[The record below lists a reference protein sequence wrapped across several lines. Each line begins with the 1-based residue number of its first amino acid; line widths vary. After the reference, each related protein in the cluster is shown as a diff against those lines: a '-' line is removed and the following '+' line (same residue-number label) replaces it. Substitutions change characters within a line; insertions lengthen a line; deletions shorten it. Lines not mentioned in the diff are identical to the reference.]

1 MLASVEINGFR
12 TFRRLV
18 VESLRRVNLFV
29 GKNNTGKTSLL
40 EALELVTIAMPWGLW
55 RSPLRRGEEL
65 YLVEEDDRRSRG
77 RDLDLSHLFFGH
89 VLEGSSFTISAIDHP
104 HRSVECRV
112 MMAPKDEDSPVQEGL
127 PGVEVLRQALAVR
140 FHSNLMPAPIF
151 VRLSPEGG
159 LSQETR
165 GRLLPATQE
174 EAAKVGFLR
183 PETIDMRILSQLWD
197 RVVLTPEEDKVIE
210 ALRII
215 EPRIERIASVEG
227 RLGRKTIVLKLSDSD
242 RRLPLGSA
250 GDGLKRLLALSLNLI
265 PLRGGG
271 ALFVDEIDTGLH
283 FSVMADMWRLV
294 IETASRLDVRVFAT
308 THSLDC
314 VRALAWVRE
323 KLPTGQTDAVML
335 HRVEKGIDK
344 TISYTMDEI
353 ETAARN
359 HLEVR

>member
-1 MLASVEINGFR
+1 MLSSVEINGFR

-40 EALELVTIAMPWGLW
+40 DALELVSVAMPWGLW

-65 YLVEEDDRRSRG
+65 YLVGEDDRPSRG
-77 RDLDLSHLFFGH
+77 RELDLSHLFFGH
-89 VLEGSSFTISAIDHP
+89 VLEGSSFTISAINHP
-104 HRSVECRV
+104 RCSVECRV
-112 MMAPKDEDSPVQEGL
+112 MMAPKDEDSSVQEGL
-127 PGVEVLRQALAVR
+127 PGVETLRQALAVR
-140 FHSNLMPAPIF
+140 FQSDLMSGPVF

-159 LSQETR
+159 LAQDTR
-165 GRLLPATQE
+165 RRLLPPTQE
-174 EAAKVGFLR
+174 GAPKVGFLR
-183 PETIDMRILSQLWD
+183 PETVDMRILSQLWD
-197 RVVLTPEEDKVIE
+197 RIVLTPEEDKVIE

-215 EPRIERIASVEG
+215 EPKIERIASLEG
-227 RLGRKTIVLKLSDSD
+227 RYGRNTIVLKLSDSEQ
-242 RRLPLGSA
+242 RLPLGSA

-265 PLRGGG
+265 PLRGGS
-271 ALFVDEIDTGLH
+271 LFVDEIDTGLH
-283 FSVMADMWRLV
+283 FSVMADMWKLV
-294 IETASRLDVRVFAT
+294 IETASRLDVQVFAT

-314 VRALAWVRE
+314 VRALAWMRE
-323 KLPTGQTDAVML
+323 KLPPRQVDAVML